1 MSKIH
6 LIKILAL
13 GAIAAMLGASCEDS
27 HDSPSEKMVQA
38 QRNDDTSGSETKRLK
53 LQYAYGGFN
62 GAGAVEDPNVA
73 ISGLRIHGRSGMSY
87 SWKSG
92 SSLKPWGLSDGDAG
106 AIACIFYQNSNGD
119 WIGGKFDWISTSRRT
134 RDFVN
139 LNGGYGGWRP
149 EPFHSARKHGFCIV
163 SRDGRKRSNFIT
175 D

>member
-1 MSKIH
+1 MSNK
-6 LIKILAL
+6 LVRFLAL
-13 GAIAAMLGASCEDS
+13 SVLAVAIGTSCEDS
-27 HDSPSEKMVQA
+27 HDSPSEDVVNQQQQHYDA
-38 QRNDDTSGSETKRLK
+38 ISTGRVK
-53 LQYAYGGFN
+53 LNYTYGGFKGGN
-62 GAGAVEDPNVA
+62 AVEDPDVK
-73 ISGLRIHGRSGMSY
+73 ISGLKINGRSGMSY
-87 SWKSG
+87 SWVGG
-92 SSLKPWGLSDGDAG
+92 SSLRFWGLSDGDAG

-149 EPFHSARKHGFCIV
+149 ELFHSARKHGFCIV